1 MTELSD
7 KRRVH
12 TLGVR
17 DTALALADRYGA
29 DPGKAEIAAL
39 AHDLYRGLRGEELN
53 KTVKELGLPDKY
65 LDNPNLAHGKIAAIM
80 LEKKYGVEDREI
92 LNAVSYHTTG
102 RAGMST
108 LEKVVF
114 LADAI
119 EPGRNYPGVEEV
131 REAAEKG
138 LDEGCLRSML
148 GTIEHVQDQGAYLD
162 EDTTEAAE
170 YLRRTNDKQGIRRF
184 CGKNFIIQE
193 SYGYHDHRYRR
204 KVRLC

>member
-17 DTALALADRYGA
+17 DTALALADRYGT
-29 DPGKAEIAAL
+29 DPEKAEIAAL

-80 LEKKYGVEDREI
+80 LEKKYGVEDRDI
-92 LNAVSYHTTG
+92 LNAVSFHTTG
-102 RAGMST
+102 RKNMST
-108 LEKVVF
+108 LEKIIF

-138 LDEGCLRSML
+138 LDEGCLRSMT
-148 GTIEHVQDQGAYLD
+148 GTIKHVQDQGAYLD

-170 YLRRTNDKQGIRRF
+170 YLRRTNDKQGNTLILRH
-184 CGKNFIIQE
+184 N
-193 SYGYHDHRYRR
+193 YYHQKKPRI
-204 KVRLC
+204 

>member
-1 MTELSD
+1 M
-7 KRRVH
+7 
-12 TLGVR
+12 R

-29 DPGKAEIAAL
+29 DPEKAEIAAL
-39 AHDLYRGLRGEELN
+39 AHDMYRGLRGEELN

-80 LEKKYGVEDREI
+80 LEEKYGVEDRDI
-92 LNAVSYHTTG
+92 LKAVSFHTTG
-102 RAGMST
+102 RKNMST
-108 LEKVVF
+108 LEKIIF

-138 LDEGCLRSML
+138 LDEGCLRSMT
-148 GTIEHVQDQGAYLD
+148 GTIKHVQDQGAYLD

-170 YLRRTNDKQGIRRF
+170 YLRRTNDKQGIR
-184 CGKNFIIQE
+184 
-193 SYGYHDHRYRR
+193 
-204 KVRLC
+204 

>member
-1 MTELSD
+1 METGSILERLMSSVMTELSD

-29 DPGKAEIAAL
+29 DPEKAEIAAL

-53 KTVKELGLPDKY
+53 KTVKELGLQDKY

-80 LEKKYGVEDREI
+80 LEKKYGVEDRDI
-92 LNAVSYHTTG
+92 LNAVSFHTTG

-131 REAAEKG
+131 REAAEKC

-162 EDTTEAAE
+162 EDTIEAAE
-170 YLRRTNDKQGIRRF
+170 FLKENK
-184 CGKNFIIQE
+184 
-193 SYGYHDHRYRR
+193 
-204 KVRLC
+204 